1 MNLDRYLILANS
13 RKEGGRC
20 IAGVDAGGAWV
31 RPVSGEGTGELRSN
45 QCLNSQG
52 DALLPLDVVSATF
65 GESVASN
72 YQPED
77 FISLNEW
84 KAADPITPDELHNW
98 LELTVDHTADFLAM
112 GSMDRI
118 SATSA
123 QSDPLQSSLA
133 LVRPDEVRLWRT
145 QSIRGRRQLRVVFT
159 CSDVCDEGGQPI
171 QFSLVVTDDVLEK
184 KAWELTESELH
195 LRTDVSEEPVYLTV
209 SLGVP
214 FNASHYKL
222 VAAVTTQH
230 DVSDASNRNTGITPF

>member
-98 LELTVDHTADFLAM
+98 LELTVGHTADFLAM

-118 SATSA
+118 SAPRRNQTHFSPRWLL
-123 QSDPLQSSLA
+123 SDRMRCVCGERKAS
-133 LVRPDEVRLWRT
+133 E
-145 QSIRGRRQLRVVFT
+145 
-159 CSDVCDEGGQPI
+159 DV
-171 QFSLVVTDDVLEK
+171 
-184 KAWELTESELH
+184 
-195 LRTDVSEEPVYLTV
+195 
-209 SLGVP
+209 
-214 FNASHYKL
+214 AS
-222 VAAVTTQH
+222 
-230 DVSDASNRNTGITPF
+230 